1 MLICLRSV
9 DGCLDALTG
18 WGGGGVQ
25 QGFYGPQSVKYL
37 PFVPLRK
44 RLLVPGLW

>member
-9 DGCLDALTG
+9 DGCLGALTG
-18 WGGGGVQ
+18 GGWGVQ
-25 QGFYGPQSVKYL
+25 QGLYGPQSVKYL

-44 RLLVPGLW
+44 SLLIPGLW